1 MAAKADVWM
10 PLVIRDYLA
19 DTGHLSTAEHGGY
32 LLLLMAAWT
41 RGGVLPDDDA
51 QLARITRASSREW
64 KKMRASLAP
73 YFHVA
78 DGEWRQKRLLKEL
91 AAANAAVAMAGA
103 RAAKGANARWQK
115 VPPDD
120 GPDPPTD
127 PKSDASSIAQ
137 ALHEAMRKQSLGDA
151 PTPIPPSPTLR
162 SGEGTRARGAGS
174 PIDPDFSVS
183 EAVRRWAEK
192 RDYGDLTPYLEIFVG
207 RNRASGRVYKDW
219 DQAFMNAIR
228 EDWYG
233 LRKAPT
239 RSAREPTLSEKRA
252 ANMDAICG
260 RKQDGRVIEGIAG
273 RVDSAAVLPLPSGV
287 RQPGGD
293 DVGGRGAGVVAIGLG

>member
-1 MAAKADVWM
+1 MTNKPDVWM

-19 DTGHLSTAEHGGY
+19 DTGHLSTAEHGAY

-41 RGGVLPDDDA
+41 RGGTLPDDDA

-64 KKMRASLAP
+64 KKLRASLAP

-127 PKSDASSIAQ
+127 PGSDALSIAQ
-137 ALHEAMRKQSLGDA
+137 ALREEMRKQSLGNA

-162 SGEGTRARGAGS
+162 SGEGTRARVAGS
-174 PIDPDFSVS
+174 PIDPDFGVS

-233 LRKAPT
+233 LRKAT
-239 RSAREPTLSEKRA
+239 AAGNRAPTLTEKRV

-260 RKQDGRVIEGIAG
+260 RSGNGRDLEGAAS
-273 RVDSAAVLPLPSGV
+273 RVDAAAVLALPGNL
-287 RQPGGD
+287 RQPGDD
-293 DVGGRGAGVVAIGLG
+293 DVGRREPIRAAAGLG